1 MDFLQNHIEALIFC
15 SPTPIRIAEIKSCL
29 SEMFNA
35 EVPEE
40 DILGALQRLEEKFQ
54 AEEFSFQLYKAA
66 GGYQFLT
73 KPAYQTSIGIML
85 KQQSKKRL
93 STSAMETLSIIAYKQ
108 PISKTEIENIRGVN
122 CDYAVQKLLDKSLI
136 EITGKADTIGRPM
149 LYGTTPK
156 FMEYFG
162 INDLSELPVPKEA
175 TADINTIGQN
185 AESPELEMV
194 VEESVEVAIDDAGD
208 AQVEEIGEVQTEE
221 AADTIGEAEVA
232 GAIEEVSEEEIV
244 NEQESSSFTD
254 GEDLTEDPAF
264 TDEGEGE
271 PEDESPDPE
280 EPEKQSDAQA

>member
-1 MDFLQNHIEALIFC
+1 MDFLQNHIEALVFC
-15 SPTPIRIAEIKSCL
+15 SPTPIKVADIKACL

-35 EVPEE
+35 EVPDE
-40 DILGALQRLEEKFQ
+40 DIAGALQRIEEKFLGDDY
-54 AEEFSFQLYKAA
+54 AFQLFKTA

-73 KPAYQTSIGIML
+73 KPAYQASIGIML

-162 INDLSELPVPKEA
+162 INDLNELPIPKEF
-175 TADINTIGQN
+175 TGQEIN
-185 AESPELEMV
+185 S
-194 VEESVEVAIDDAGD
+194 
-208 AQVEEIGEVQTEE
+208 IGEN
-221 AADTIGEAEVA
+221 AD
-232 GAIEEVSEEEIV
+232 
-244 NEQESSSFTD
+244 
-254 GEDLTEDPAF
+254 LK
-264 TDEGEGE
+264 E
-271 PEDESPDPE
+271 P
-280 EPEKQSDAQA
+280 DAQA

>member
-1 MDFLQNHIEALIFC
+1 
-15 SPTPIRIAEIKSCL
+15 
-29 SEMFNA
+29 MFNA

-40 DILGALQRLEEKFQ
+40 DILGALQRLEEKFL

-73 KPAYQTSIGIML
+73 KPAYQASIGIML

-136 EITGKADTIGRPM
+136 EVTGKADTIGRPM

-175 TADINTIGQN
+175 AAEANTIGVN
-185 AESPELEMV
+185 AESPEF
-194 VEESVEVAIDDAGD
+194 EVA
-208 AQVEEIGEVQTEE
+208 
-221 AADTIGEAEVA
+221 AADGGEGDVVNAVETDVLIEGDLESNQIDMPTDALAEEQEQITSTVEDEAEVEDQPIA
-232 GAIEEVSEEEIV
+232 LAEEGA
-244 NEQESSSFTD
+244 
-254 GEDLTEDPAF
+254 
-264 TDEGEGE
+264 GE
-271 PEDESPDPE
+271 PDSESPDQPE
-280 EPEKQSDAQA
+280 EPEKETDAQA

>member
-1 MDFLQNHIEALIFC
+1 
-15 SPTPIRIAEIKSCL
+15 
-29 SEMFNA
+29 MFNA
-35 EVPEE
+35 EIPEE
-40 DILGALQRLEEKFQ
+40 DILGALQRLEEKFE

-73 KPAYQTSIGIML
+73 KPAYQASIGIML

-162 INDLSELPVPKEA
+162 INDLSQLPIPKEA
-175 TADINTIGQN
+175 MAEVNTIGQN
-185 AESPELEMV
+185 AESPEVEMEADIASSDDRISGGV
-194 VEESVEVAIDDAGD
+194 IESLGTDRQVDSLAVEEELTSSIVEEEFDNLEIASADEGVGEPDSESPEKPDEPENQPD
-208 AQVEEIGEVQTEE
+208 AQT
-221 AADTIGEAEVA
+221 
-232 GAIEEVSEEEIV
+232 
-244 NEQESSSFTD
+244 
-254 GEDLTEDPAF
+254 
-264 TDEGEGE
+264 
-271 PEDESPDPE
+271 
-280 EPEKQSDAQA
+280 

>member
-15 SPTPIRIAEIKSCL
+15 SPTPIKLADIKSCL

-35 EVPEE
+35 DVPEE
-40 DILGALQRLEEKFQ
+40 DIMGAIQRLDDKFQ

-73 KPAYQTSIGIML
+73 KPAYQASISILL

-122 CDYAVQKLLDKSLI
+122 CDYAVQKLLDKGLI

-149 LYGTTPK
+149 LYGTTMK

-162 INDLSELPVPKEA
+162 ISELNELPVPKDVNTE
-175 TADINTIGQN
+175 INTIGEN
-185 AESPELEMV
+185 PDLKEP
-194 VEESVEVAIDDAGD
+194 D
-208 AQVEEIGEVQTEE
+208 AQ
-221 AADTIGEAEVA
+221 
-232 GAIEEVSEEEIV
+232 S
-244 NEQESSSFTD
+244 
-254 GEDLTEDPAF
+254 
-264 TDEGEGE
+264 
-271 PEDESPDPE
+271 
-280 EPEKQSDAQA
+280 